1 MLGAFQVVLV
11 VKNLPANAG
20 DARDAGLT
28 PESGRSPRGG
38 NGTPLQY
45 SCVNNPMDRR
55 AWKATVHG
63 VSKSWTQLSNST
75 KTTIGCVGNT
85 NNKHRS
91 HFQKFISGKVV
102 LCIDIERAVGVNAF
116 HM

>member
-1 MLGAFQVVLV
+1 
-11 VKNLPANAG
+11 
-20 DARDAGLT
+20 
-28 PESGRSPRGG
+28 
-38 NGTPLQY
+38 
-45 SCVNNPMDRR
+45 MDRR

-102 LCIDIERAVGVNAF
+102 LCIDIERVVGVNAF
-116 HM
+116 HMQCFLGSDHLNTLLGFHKEVVGTVCLDI